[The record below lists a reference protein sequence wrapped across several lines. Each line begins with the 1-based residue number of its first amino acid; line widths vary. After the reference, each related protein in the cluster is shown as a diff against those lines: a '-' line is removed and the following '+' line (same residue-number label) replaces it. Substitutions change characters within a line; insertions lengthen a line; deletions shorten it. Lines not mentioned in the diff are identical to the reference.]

1 VKWGLPRKV
10 LFCRRCIMS
19 NQMPSAVVEIK
30 NRPTDLK
37 PTLNFDEDGICHAC
51 KYAELKRQIDWK
63 EREQE
68 LLDLLDRHRRHDGG
82 YDVIVP
88 SSGGKDSCFAAHLL
102 KHKYGMNPL
111 TVTWAPHI
119 YTEIG
124 WRNFQNLIH
133 AGFDNVLVTPNGK
146 VHRKLTQLAFLNL
159 VHPFQPFII
168 GQRNVAPRLS
178 VDKGIKLVM
187 YGEHAAEYNS
197 KLKGNFNPRM
207 DHSFYAAPRS
217 DSGAIRIS
225 GLDMEQLEAEGVAR
239 RELLP
244 YLPLDL
250 DRVEETGTEVH
261 HLSYYQKWDPQ
272 ANFYYAVENTGFEV
286 NPERTE
292 GTYSKYS
299 SLDDK
304 IDGMHYFTTYIKFGV
319 GRASYDAAQ
328 EIRAGHITREEGISL
343 VRRYDGEFPQKYYLE
358 FLEYIGIT
366 EEKFREVI
374 VGARSPHLWTQRNG
388 EWVLRH
394 PVS

>member
-1 VKWGLPRKV
+1 MRH
-10 LFCRRCIMS
+10 
-19 NQMPSAVVEIK
+19 VESDALS
-30 NRPTDLK
+30 RGRDRK
-37 PTLNFDEDGICHAC
+37 PTLNFDENGICHAC
-51 KYAELKRQIDWK
+51 KYAELKKEINWA
-63 EREQE
+63 EREKE
-68 LLDLLDRHRRHDGG
+68 LLDLLARHRRKDGG
-82 YDVIVP
+82 YDVVVP

-111 TVTWAPHI
+111 TVTWAPHM
-119 YTEIG
+119 YTDIG

-146 VHRKLTQLAFLNL
+146 VHRTLTRLAFLNL
-159 VHPFQPFII
+159 VHPFQPFAI

-178 VDKGIKLVM
+178 VEKKIKLVM

-197 KLKGNFNPRM
+197 KLKSNFNPRM
-207 DHSFYAAPRS
+207 DHLFYAAPRS
-217 DSGAIRIS
+217 DWSSIRIG
-225 GLDMEQLEAEGVAR
+225 GLDIAQLEAQGVTR
-239 RELLP
+239 RDLLP

-250 DRVEETGTEVH
+250 DQVEETGTEVH
-261 HLSYYQKWDPQ
+261 HLSYYQRWDPQ
-272 ANFYYAVENTGFEV
+272 ANFYYAVENVGFEV

-304 IDGMHYFTTYIKFGV
+304 IDGMHYYTTFIKFGI

-328 EIRAGHITREEGISL
+328 EIRSGHITRDEGIAL
-343 VRRYDGEFPQKYYLE
+343 VRRYDGEFPGKYFRE
-358 FLEYIGIT
+358 FLEYIGIS

-374 VGARSPHLWTQRNG
+374 DSARSPHLWTVRDG
-388 EWVLRH
+388 AWVLSH